1 MISLS
6 NRLARSSGFRTLSEV
21 EKGILARSKE
31 LERKSSAVTLSD
43 MEMFIFPELI
53 YSLVLANIM
62 SPRIWRWWEDPWF
75 DGLERMKPYRRIL
88 RVKQYIMDHYH
99 FNLDL
104 DTWGLTTK
112 EQELAR
118 FRDFISPETLARSN
132 ALFGYEGDK
141 YYFDMDIRTHFGLD
155 KYEGDV
161 IPYWKT
167 ETVEAMDAFQYKPDY
182 RTGAGECVS
191 LAALY
196 GAALFVVAQI
206 PLKDIYIMAT
216 PLHSQNYVDLD
227 DGILTN
233 NRRLVTKNMW
243 FNGTAL
249 SAQARR
255 ALENERVTMV
265 AHETGLIHILYEE
278 ATIDEKVYAHFEDR
292 LKNFLRTKLNGEILG
307 NFLRH
312 NRDMQECFQVKWRFH
327 GRDHYIEANRVFAYE
342 HGSPFRVNDNT
353 RDRLMAEIDRG
364 EFHHT
369 PLPRRIDFNALED
382 FVNQHDIDPEN
393 TGDVDRL
400 KELFASDCLDMID
413 AIDNLAQFC
422 RIHPQ
427 LPDRSK
433 KVFTS
438 GQKPLGIDLEMSREE
453 VIQRLEDIREEND
466 MAGMAFYAYR
476 DLLRTEPEPF
486 LLAAMDRNPVS
497 VTGTDSLEEADLL
510 DEIQAMPDESIYD
523 EKGRLAQPDEV
534 WNYQRG
540 DGVEK
545 AVLLA
550 NILRRKRPGEEFH
563 IRVTPDQV
571 FLSGAGHDVTFHS
584 NKGLNES
591 LWPIPPFR
599 KGD

>member
-1 MISLS
+1 M
-6 NRLARSSGFRTLSEV
+6 V
-21 EKGILARSKE
+21 KSKE
-31 LERKSSAVTLSD
+31 MERKSSAVTLSD

-62 SPRIWRWWEDPWF
+62 SPRIWRWRDDPWF
-75 DGLERMKPYRRIL
+75 DSIKRMKPYRRIL
-88 RVKQYIMDHYH
+88 RVKQYMMDHYQ

-112 EQELAR
+112 EKELRR
-118 FRDFISPETLARSN
+118 FNDFISAETLARSN

-155 KYEGDV
+155 KYEGNV

-167 ETVEAMDAFQYKPDY
+167 ETVEAMDAFQYKPNY

-206 PLKDIYIMAT
+206 PLRDIYLMAT
-216 PLHSQNYVDLD
+216 PLHSQNYVDLG

-265 AHETGLIHILYEE
+265 AHETGWVHTLYEE
-278 ATIDEKVYAHFEDR
+278 ATIDEKAYAHFEDR
-292 LKNFLRTKLNGEILG
+292 LNHYLRTKLDGEVLG

-312 NRDMQECFQVKWRFH
+312 KRDMQECFQLHWPFH
-327 GRDHYIEANRVFAYE
+327 DQDHYIGAERVFSYE
-342 HGSPFRVNDNT
+342 HGSPFRISDTT
-353 RDRLMAEIDRG
+353 RGKLMAEIDRA
-364 EFHHT
+364 EFRHT
-369 PLPRRIDFNALED
+369 PLPRRIDFNALEN
-382 FVNQHDIDPEN
+382 FVNQHDIDPEK
-393 TGDVDRL
+393 TEDVDRL
-400 KELFASDCLDMID
+400 KQLFASDCLDMVA

-422 RIHPQ
+422 RVKPN

-433 KVFTS
+433 KTFAS
-438 GQKPLGIDLEMSREE
+438 YHMPLRIELDMSRVE
-453 VIQRLEDIREEND
+453 VIQRLEESRREND
-466 MAGMAFYAYR
+466 MADMAFYAYR
-476 DLLRTEPEPF
+476 DLLRTEVDPF
-486 LLAAMDRNPVS
+486 LLAAMERNPVS
-497 VTGTDSLEEADLL
+497 LTGTAALSEAALL
-510 DEIQAMPDESIYD
+510 DEIRAMPDASIYD
-523 EKGRLAQPDEV
+523 DKGRLAQPDEV
-534 WNYQRG
+534 WNYRRG

-550 NILRRKRPGEEFH
+550 NILRQRNPGEKFH
-563 IRVTPDQV
+563 IQVSPDQV
-571 FLSGAGHDVTFHS
+571 SLRGVAQDVTFHS
-584 NKGLNES
+584 NKGLNEAVWS
-591 LWPIPPFR
+591 IPPFTEES
-599 KGD
+599 